1 MTTILP
7 RKQTCGDSSP
17 NTLAV
22 SGDICK
28 HCNKKCTSKGKNSEA
43 VQCDICFTWVHA
55 SCDGLNKEQC
65 KIFSD
70 AAKVIPNLAYC
81 CKLNNC
87 SVRLNQL
94 VAAKG
99 ISKSTA
105 VNEVLE
111 DIEKKYSLVSDN
123 ISTLS
128 TKIESLSTNNTK
140 LETIVNELTKS
151 IESKHFPTSFPNEEP
166 LNGHVPS
173 VVAVDVV
180 NELHSRERRK
190 CNVVVH
196 NLPEPTDPQ
205 ENQNDANTF
214 LEICQSVL
222 HVEVELVKCYRLGKK
237 QDSRPK
243 IH

>member
-1 MTTILP
+1 MTTIP
-7 RKQTCGDSSP
+7 PGKRIRGDSSP
-17 NTLAV
+17 NALAV

-43 VQCDICFTWVHA
+43 VQCDICLTWVHA
-55 SCDGLNKEQC
+55 SCDGLNKEQY

-87 SVRLNQL
+87 SVCLNQL

-105 VNEVLE
+105 VDEVLE
-111 DIEKKYSLVSDN
+111 DIDKKYSLVSDN
-123 ISTLS
+123 IS

-151 IESKHFPTSFPNEEP
+151 IESNTSQLAFQMKSH
-166 LNGHVPS
+166 LMAMFH
-173 VVAVDVV
+173 
-180 NELHSRERRK
+180 LW
-190 CNVVVH
+190 
-196 NLPEPTDPQ
+196 LQWT
-205 ENQNDANTF
+205 
-214 LEICQSVL
+214 
-222 HVEVELVKCYRLGKK
+222 
-237 QDSRPK
+237 
-243 IH
+243 